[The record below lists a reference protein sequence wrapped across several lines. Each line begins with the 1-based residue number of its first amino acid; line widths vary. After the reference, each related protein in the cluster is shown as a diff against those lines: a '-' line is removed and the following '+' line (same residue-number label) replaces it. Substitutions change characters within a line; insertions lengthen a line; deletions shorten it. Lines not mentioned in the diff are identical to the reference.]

1 MPGNTLTIYRIKVPR
16 RPFEIMGL
24 TFVLL
29 TITFLLSFI
38 SPAFSTVQVQ
48 SWQGSTLRVTMDE
61 TTTISG
67 SSIELNLSG
76 RIERPEDWSDFDLIA
91 AEVAITNSSSDSA
104 AVFRGTGSCQ
114 VDISSSY
121 TTPTFGTIQGPGS
134 VTITGAFGNANIFV
148 LNDRTPQLSLQGQ
161 IIDVVTA
168 LQRVQISCDSQLDL
182 AGLYVR
188 VGTVP
193 TVSSTTCN
201 GNSDTTCGDLYYVFS
216 TQRYYRS
223 ASSTVNDYETC
234 TTTYDDP
241 ATDEVETDDPYT
253 PEIEYE
259 ATTCT
264 QNITSDTSA
273 ISNLFSRAQEMT
285 IPVDGTVRSGAVK
298 YGWVATL
305 SQRDEI
311 ILTNALVGERMIG
324 TTDMFADWNWDSNWG
339 GSGSNCST
347 DEGDFKWLG
356 PDEWC
361 NLVPTWNQ
369 FNSISYG
376 TTSRYWKLENNVWSH
391 STASDFTIDFGS
403 TTIPTSVDDVA
414 NSNGYNVYHSWHTD
428 SSPDEPNS
436 SGDYIYMGY
445 SGSGGNPGWDD
456 AEPGG
461 AGNRAASGT
470 ASPSN
475 FYAEFCSPADP
486 CAPPDTA
493 VASTQL
499 KIAQTITFTGAASSY
514 STETVNLTA
523 ATTTSGL
530 SISYSS
536 SDAAIC
542 TVDSSSG
549 VVTLVSRGTCA
560 ITASQAGNTDYLA
573 ATDVTQTFTSNFG
586 TEAGP
591 VTSCEG
597 FGALGNGGFE
607 TLPTVTENSDS
618 SFTGVGRWHGYRS
631 GNANDPRYVLFLNP
645 AGSATFA
652 LDSWRVTG
660 NTRIE
665 IQRFVTNWG
674 LTASDQSPDTS
685 VVSPAAG
692 TFFAELNAD
701 FLGTLYQDIA
711 TVPGTTLRWSL
722 DHRGRRTGNQ
732 VDTMNLKIGP
742 TGGTL
747 VAQTP
752 TTRPANSGSGI
763 SMQDG
768 RGSTATQTGGGSAG
782 GWGTYRGVYTVP
794 AGQTTTRFSFESTD
808 AGSGGNLL
816 DNIVFTPTIACPD
829 TTAIISDRAAVNF
842 SAVTNDYF
850 PADSTVSVVSITGN
864 GSATVSGTNLSLSS
878 STVGSYTVRYRITN
892 PDGDTSDSTVTVTVL
907 SESTPRLPDVLLVDP
922 RTNTVDFPQANFENT
937 TNLLVCVQESDSDGS
952 ILGSPTVS
960 FDVAAKG
967 TSESTGEGSTTISG
981 DRTSTLLLRH
991 TRENVLTTFNSSGG
1005 LRAYL
1010 SSGNFTSTKYVRV
1023 RTVPVATSTTAVT
1036 SATCGDAAA
1045 SASKTIEIRPLG
1057 LTNTLRKGTIQLK

>member
-1 MPGNTLTIYRIKVPR
+1 
-16 RPFEIMGL
+16 MGL
-24 TFVLL
+24 AFVLL

-38 SPAFSTVQVQ
+38 SPAFSVNVQTT
-48 SWQGSTLRVTMDE
+48 SASTLEVTMDSE
-61 TTTISG
+61 TLIS
-67 SSIELNLSG
+67 SASIELDLSQ
-76 RIERPEDWSDFDLIA
+76 RIARPTDWSDSDLIA
-91 AEVAITNSSSDSA
+91 AEVAITDSSSDSA

-114 VDISSSY
+114 VDLSSSS
-121 TTPTFGTIQGPGS
+121 TTSTFGTTQGPGS
-134 VTITGAFGNANIFV
+134 VSIAGVSNNIFV
-148 LNDRTPQLSLQGQ
+148 MNDRTPQLSLQGQ
-161 IIDVVTA
+161 IDNVVTA
-168 LQRVQISCDSQLDL
+168 LQRVQISCDSLLDL

-188 VGTVP
+188 VGAVP
-193 TVSSTTCN
+193 TVSSTTCT

-223 ASSTVNDYETC
+223 AESSVNDWRCGRVNPDTGVE
-234 TTTYDDP
+234 DP
-241 ATDEVETDDPYT
+241 DYCVAIENTD
-253 PEIEYE
+253 
-259 ATTCT
+259 A
-264 QNITSDTSA
+264 IT
-273 ISNLFSRAQEMT
+273 NLFSRAEELT
-285 IPVDGTVRSGAVK
+285 IPVDGTVRSGEEK

-305 SQRDEI
+305 RERDEI
-311 ILTNALVGERMIG
+311 ILTNALGGLRMIG
-324 TTDMFADWNWDSNWG
+324 TTDMNTTRIWNINWG
-339 GSGSNCST
+339 GSGDDCLTS
-347 DEGDFKWLG
+347 EGDFKWFG

-361 NLVPTWNQ
+361 NLVPSWNQ
-369 FNSISYG
+369 SGG
-376 TTSRYWKLENNVWSH
+376 TSVGSTSQYWRLQNNVWSH
-391 STASDFTIDFGS
+391 SAQLNSTIDFGS
-403 TTIPTSVDDVA
+403 TTIPTSEDDVEDT
-414 NSNGYNVYHSWHTD
+414 NGYNVYHSWHTVLA
-428 SSPDEPNS
+428 PDEPNN

-445 SGSGGNPGWDD
+445 GGANNSPGWDD
-456 AEPGG
+456 AAPGDEG
-461 AGNRAASGT
+461 LFSIPRT
-470 ASPSN
+470 
-475 FYAEFCSPADP
+475 FYAEFCSPSDP
-486 CAPPDTA
+486 CAPPDRA
-493 VASTQL
+493 VSSTQL

-523 ATTTSGL
+523 ATTTASGL
-530 SISYSS
+530 TITYAS
-536 SDAAIC
+536 SDIAIC
-542 TVDSSSG
+542 TVDGSA
-549 VVTLVSRGTCA
+549 VVTLISQGTCS
-560 ITASQAGNTDYLA
+560 ITASQTGNTDYLP
-573 ATDVTQTFTSNFG
+573 ATNVTQTFTSNFG
-586 TEAGP
+586 AEAGP

-607 TLPTVTENSDS
+607 TLPTVTENADS
-618 SFTGVGRWHGYRS
+618 SFSGVGRWHGYN
-631 GNANDPRYVLFLNP
+631 GANNNDPRFYLFLNP
-645 AGSATFA
+645 SGSNTFA
-652 LDSWRVTG
+652 LDSWRVTV

-665 IQRFVTNWG
+665 IQRAVAGFG
-674 LTASDQSPDTS
+674 LTETGQSPDTRGVNPS
-685 VVSPAAG
+685 EG
-692 TFFAELNAD
+692 LYFAELNAD
-701 FLGTLYQDIA
+701 ASGTLYQDIA

-742 TGGTL
+742 AGGAL

-768 RGSTATQTGGGSAG
+768 RGSTATQTGGGTAG

-864 GSATVSGTNLSLSS
+864 GSAPVSGTNLSLSS
-878 STVGSYTVRYRITN
+878 TTVGSYTVRYRITN

-922 RTNTVDFPQANFENT
+922 RTNRVDFPQALFEDA
-937 TNLLVCVQESDSDGS
+937 TNLLVCVQESDSGGS

-960 FDVAAKG
+960 FDVASKG
-967 TSESTGEGSTTISG
+967 VADTIGFGGGSNNVIG

-991 TRENVLTTFNSSGG
+991 TRQNVLETFNSLGG

-1023 RTVPVATSTTAVT
+1023 RTVPIATSTTAVT
-1036 SATCGDAAA
+1036 STTCADAAS

-1057 LTNTLRKGTIQLK
+1057 LTNTIRKGTIQLK